1 MIMRLSLITT
11 QTSLLIT
18 LSLLRITQEMCL
30 LLKTTREMRNQRRMT
45 LMFLLQMTALLISPL
60 LIILQMTALLLIAL
74 LLIALL
80 LTALLLTALLLTA
93 LLQTALLRIALQLTK
108 LQQIVP
114 LQTIPQQMKPPPT
127 VNPLTIR
134 TQIFHQLTTPKQT
147 THHRPRTTLQ
157 ALQPQIPLRTRR
169 PNLSQSKVAQQSQ
182 NPQNFRINVYACFS
196 KTFLIRPKLR
206 RATMHFFDLI

>member
-1 MIMRLSLITT
+1 MRVTKKKVNSPPMIMRLSLITT

-18 LSLLRITQEMCL
+18 LNLLRITQEMCL

-60 LIILQMTALLLIAL
+60 LIILQMTALLL
-74 LLIALL
+74 
-80 LTALLLTALLLTA
+80 
-93 LLQTALLRIALQLTK
+93 TALLRIALQLTK

-169 PNLSQSKVAQQSQ
+169 PSLSQSKVAQQSQ
-182 NPQNFRINVYACFS
+182 NPQNFRINVYVCFF

-206 RATMHFFDLI
+206 RATMHFSELI

>member
-60 LIILQMTALLLIAL
+60 MIILQMTALLL
-74 LLIALL
+74 
-80 LTALLLTALLLTA
+80 TALLL
-93 LLQTALLRIALQLTK
+93 TALLRIALQLTK

-169 PNLSQSKVAQQSQ
+169 PSLSQSKVAQQSQ
-182 NPQNFRINVYACFS
+182 NPQNFRINVYVCFS

-206 RATMHFFDLI
+206 RATMHFSDLI

>member
-60 LIILQMTALLLIAL
+60 LIILQMTALLL
-74 LLIALL
+74 
-80 LTALLLTALLLTA
+80 TALLL
-93 LLQTALLRIALQLTK
+93 TALLRIALQLTK

-127 VNPLTIR
+127 VNPLR
-134 TQIFHQLTTPKQT
+134 TLTRIFHQLTTPKQT
-147 THHRPRTTLQ
+147 TLQ
-157 ALQPQIPLRTRR
+157 AMQPQIPLRTQR
-169 PNLSQSKVAQQSQ
+169 PSLSQSKVAPQNQ

-206 RATMHFFDLI
+206 RATMHFSDLI

>member
-60 LIILQMTALLLIAL
+60 MIILQMTAL

-127 VNPLTIR
+127 VNPLR
-134 TQIFHQLTTPKQT
+134 TLTRIFHQLTTPKQT
-147 THHRPRTTLQ
+147 TLQ
-157 ALQPQIPLRTRR
+157 AMQPQIPLRTQR
-169 PNLSQSKVAQQSQ
+169 PSLSQSKVAPQNQ

>member
-127 VNPLTIR
+127 VNPLR
-134 TQIFHQLTTPKQT
+134 TLTRIFHQLTTPKQT
-147 THHRPRTTLQ
+147 TLQ
-157 ALQPQIPLRTRR
+157 AMQPQIPLRTQR
-169 PNLSQSKVAQQSQ
+169 PSLSQSKVAPQNQ

>member
-74 LLIALL
+74 LL
-80 LTALLLTALLLTA
+80 TALLLTA

-127 VNPLTIR
+127 VNPLR
-134 TQIFHQLTTPKQT
+134 TLTRIFHQLTTPKQ
-147 THHRPRTTLQ
+147 TTLQ
-157 ALQPQIPLRTRR
+157 ALQPQIPLRTQR
-169 PNLSQSKVAQQSQ
+169 PSLSQSKVAPQNQ

>member
-60 LIILQMTALLLIAL
+60 LIILQMTALLL
-74 LLIALL
+74 
-80 LTALLLTALLLTA
+80 
-93 LLQTALLRIALQLTK
+93 TALLRIALQLTK

-127 VNPLTIR
+127 VNPLR
-134 TQIFHQLTTPKQT
+134 TLTRIFHQLTTPKQ
-147 THHRPRTTLQ
+147 TTLQ

-169 PNLSQSKVAQQSQ
+169 PSLNQSKVAQQSQ